1 MKKIRIF
8 LLILAAMLA
17 VQMYEPVTSCDVYA
31 AAQKPLKNL
40 QQRKKLR
47 KRRMVFIRKHQRNTV
62 ITKMAKKSRISG
74 KPLKAKNTISAKMDT
89 H

>member
-8 LLILAAMLA
+8 LLILAAMFA

-31 AAQKPLKNL
+31 AAKTTTKKSTAK
-40 QQRKKLR
+40 KKLR

-62 ITKMAKKSRISG
+62 ITKMAKKSGISG

>member
-31 AAQKPLKNL
+31 AAKKLRKNL